1 LAIFKLIIV
10 LLLFAV
16 IGSLF
21 SGLFFLFRDQ
31 GDGKRAVKALTLRI
45 GLSMAI
51 FALLM
56 LGYRFGLIPG
66 YGQ

>member
-1 LAIFKLIIV
+1 M
-10 LLLFAV
+10 LLGV

-31 GDGKRAVKALTLRI
+31 GDGKRAVKALTVRI

>member
-1 LAIFKLIIV
+1 MFKLIII
-10 LLLFAV
+10 LLLIGV

-21 SGLFFLFRDQ
+21 SGLFFLFRDR
-31 GDGKRAVKALTLRI
+31 GSSDRAVKALTLRI

>member
-1 LAIFKLIIV
+1 M
-10 LLLFAV
+10 

-21 SGLFFLFRDQ
+21 SGLFLLFRDQ
-31 GDGKRAVKALTLRI
+31 RDGKRAVKALTVRI
-45 GLSMAI
+45 GLSLAI

-66 YGQ
+66 YSQ

>member
-1 LAIFKLIIV
+1 MFKFIII
-10 LLLFAV
+10 LLLIGV

-31 GDGKRAVKALTLRI
+31 GAGDRAVKALTVRI
-45 GLSMAI
+45 GLSMLI
-51 FALLM
+51 FAMLM

-66 YGQ
+66 

>member
-1 LAIFKLIIV
+1 MTVFKLIIV
-10 LLLFAV
+10 LLLLAV

-31 GDGKRAVKALTLRI
+31 RDGKRAVKALTLRI
-45 GLSMAI
+45 GLSLAI

-66 YGQ
+66 YNQ